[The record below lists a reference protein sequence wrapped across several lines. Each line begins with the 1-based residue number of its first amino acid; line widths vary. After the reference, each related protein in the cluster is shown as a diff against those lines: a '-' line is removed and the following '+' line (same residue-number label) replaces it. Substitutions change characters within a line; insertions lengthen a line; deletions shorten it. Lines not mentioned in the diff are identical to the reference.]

1 LAAKAASTAGF
12 PFAFPPNLEV
22 GQNLGRRNSALLDF
36 ARELSTRLREQP
48 TFRNTYFHVADCVVI
63 VIQRLPSS
71 TANPPM
77 LTRPRNKFRIAS
89 VFLTGCFLFSAP
101 GCEVERRKS
110 DAELGLNPQQISG
123 RHIFDQNCERCHSA
137 YSSKDRKGPSLKG
150 VFHRQYLTVSG
161 MPAND
166 ERVTDIVRMGRNNME
181 GFSQV
186 LTQEQ
191 INDLLAYLHTL

>member
-1 LAAKAASTAGF
+1 MPAISRSNLRFAGAA
-12 PFAFPPNLEV
+12 
-22 GQNLGRRNSALLDF
+22 ALLCSLL
-36 ARELSTRLREQP
+36 LS
-48 TFRNTYFHVADCVVI
+48 
-63 VIQRLPSS
+63 LP
-71 TANPPM
+71 A
-77 LTRPRNKFRIAS
+77 
-89 VFLTGCFLFSAP
+89 
-101 GCEVERRKS
+101 CEVERRKS
-110 DAELGLNPQQISG
+110 DAELDLNPQQISG

-166 ERVTDIVRMGRNNME
+166 DRVGDIIRMGRNNME

>member
-1 LAAKAASTAGF
+1 MSASWRSNLPLPGF
-12 PFAFPPNLEV
+12 ATVLCC
-22 GQNLGRRNSALLDF
+22 L
-36 ARELSTRLREQP
+36 
-48 TFRNTYFHVADCVVI
+48 
-63 VIQRLPSS
+63 
-71 TANPPM
+71 
-77 LTRPRNKFRIAS
+77 
-89 VFLTGCFLFSAP
+89 LFSLTA
-101 GCEVERRKS
+101 CEVERRKS

-150 VFHRQYLTVSG
+150 VFNRQYLTVSG

-166 ERVTDIVRMGRNNME
+166 DRVGDIIRMGRNNME

-186 LTQEQ
+186 LTQNQ

>member
-1 LAAKAASTAGF
+1 MPAPLH
-12 PFAFPPNLEV
+12 PNL
-22 GQNLGRRNSALLDF
+22 
-36 ARELSTRLREQP
+36 RL
-48 TFRNTYFHVADCVVI
+48 AGAAGILC
-63 VIQRLPSS
+63 
-71 TANPPM
+71 
-77 LTRPRNKFRIAS
+77 
-89 VFLTGCFLFSAP
+89 CFLFSLTA
-101 GCEVERRKS
+101 CEVERRKS

-150 VFHRQYLTVSG
+150 VFKRQYLTVSG

-166 ERVTDIVRMGRNNME
+166 DRVGDIIRMGRNNME

-186 LTQEQ
+186 LTQDQ